1 MYREIVT
8 KAVVGKG
15 RIFNNNEAIVSPIN
29 KPSKVLGCWIIN
41 HYCICSYENNNA
53 VAKGKYDL
61 HIWYGFDSDKDTT
74 IHKQTVDYIE
84 NFTLKMKNDEVLN
97 EENELIIKCLKYP
110 TCTSLNLKDD
120 GTIGVNIEKE
130 LILDVIG
137 EATLKVQVGI
147 TGDEEWVNAEDI
159 ESIDVNYLNK

>member
-15 RIFNNNEAIVSPIN
+15 RIFNNNEAIVNPVN
-29 KPSKVLGCWIIN
+29 VPSKLLGCWIIN

-61 HIWYGFDSDKDTT
+61 HIWYGFEGDKDTI
-74 IHKQTVDYIE
+74 IHKQTIDYIE
-84 NFTLKMKNDEVLN
+84 NFKLKMKNDEVLN
-97 EENELIIKCLKYP
+97 EESELVVKCLKYP
-110 TCTSLNLKDD
+110 TCTSLSLKED
-120 GTIGVNIEKE
+120 GKIGVNIEKE
-130 LILDVIG
+130 LGLDVIG
-137 EATLKVQVGI
+137 ETTLKVQVG
-147 TGDEEWVNAEDI
+147 GAVDEEWVNDEDI

>member
-15 RIFNNNEAIVSPIN
+15 RISNNNEAIVVPLN

-41 HYCICSYENNNA
+41 HYCVCSYENDGA

-61 HIWYGFDSDKDTT
+61 HIWYGFDNDRDTI
-74 IHKQTVDYIE
+74 IHKQTVEYIE
-84 NFTLKMKNDEVLN
+84 TFILKMKNNEFLS
-97 EENELIIKCLKYP
+97 EENDLLIKCLKYP

-120 GTIGVNIEKE
+120 GSISVSIEKE
-130 LILDVIG
+130 LVLDVIG
-137 EATLKVQVGI
+137 ETTLKVQVG
-147 TGDEEWVNAEDI
+147 GLNDDEWVNNDDI
-159 ESIDVNYLNK
+159 DNINVDYLNK